1 MIGITFA
8 LPSESSALVR
18 RLQEV
23 QRHDNLLSGKIDN
36 PEIIGAREPIRS
48 RDVTIVHT
56 GVGAKACNERLEIL
70 LHKARPSMVIS
81 SGFAGAVSEQLH
93 VGDLILARNFSD
105 PQLLAN
111 AERILRD
118 RQPRVVKLFTSTSI
132 IDSLAERN
140 EIARAADAAAVDME
154 TGAIADV
161 CKIHGVPL
169 LSLRIISDTVSQ
181 PFPAPPSVLFDI
193 ERQQTNVGGLLAYL
207 LRDPGSIWRL
217 FRFARQI
224 ARARA
229 RLTDAM
235 VAVVREL

>member
-18 RLQEV
+18 RLQAV
-23 QRHDNLLSGKIDN
+23 QRHDNLLSGKIDH
-36 PEIIGAREPIRS
+36 
-48 RDVTIVHT
+48 RDVTILHT
-56 GVGAKACNERLEIL
+56 GVGAKACNARLEVL
-70 LHKARPSMVIS
+70 LHKTRPSLVIS
-81 SGFAGAVSEQLH
+81 SGFAGAVSEQLR

-105 PQLLAN
+105 PELLAN

-118 RQPRVVKLFTSTSI
+118 RQPRLVKLFTSTSI
-132 IDSLAERN
+132 IDSVTERN

-169 LSLRIISDTVSQ
+169 LSLRIISDTASQ

-193 ERQQTNVGGLLAYL
+193 ERQQTNFGGLLAYL

>member
-18 RLQEV
+18 RIQKV

-36 PEIIGAREPIRS
+36 
-48 RDVTIVHT
+48 RDVTILHT
-56 GVGAKACNERLEIL
+56 GVGAKACNEGLEIL
-70 LHKARPSMVIS
+70 LHQTRPSMVIS

-93 VGDLILARNFSD
+93 VGDLILSRNFSD

-111 AERILRD
+111 AERILHD

-132 IDSLAERN
+132 IDSVVERN

-169 LSLRIISDTVSQ
+169 LSLRIVSDTASQ

-193 ERQQTNVGGLLAYL
+193 ERQQTNVGRLLAYL

-217 FRFARQI
+217 FRFGRQI
-224 ARARA
+224 ASARA
-229 RLTDAM
+229 SLTDAI